1 METDKVMS
9 AVQDDYQLGS
19 DSEELDRL
27 TFQGRILEPATR
39 ALLREAGIG
48 PGMRVLDLG
57 SGAGDVSFLA
67 AELVG
72 PDGAVVGI
80 EQSADAIALAEFRAR
95 QKLVSNVRFVQGDMH
110 EPATG
115 GPFDA
120 IVGRAILMYA
130 PDPAAVL
137 RTQAEL
143 LRPGGVVAP
152 VEMDLTASGSRP
164 ATPLASQSVFWL
176 TEAFKQAK
184 VATGL
189 GPALVGVLREAGLR
203 PLGTMAVHRQF
214 VPGDPDGAALFAGI
228 VKTMLPL
235 IEKSGAATA
244 EEVGLE
250 TFEARLAEELTA
262 ADAVLSYPQL
272 FCAWGTKE

>member
-1 METDKVMS
+1 MGRDNTVG
-9 AVQDDYQLGS
+9 AVKNDYQLGS
-19 DSEELDRL
+19 ESEELDRL
-27 TFQGRILEPATR
+27 TLQGRILEPATR
-39 ALLREAGIG
+39 ALLTAAGVS

-57 SGAGDVSFLA
+57 SGAGDVSFLV

-72 PDGAVVGI
+72 PSGTVIGI
-80 EQSADAIALAEFRAR
+80 EQSADAIAVAEFRAR
-95 QKLVSNVRFVQGDMH
+95 QNLVNNVRFVQGDIH
-110 EPATG
+110 EPAPG

-152 VEMDLTASGSRP
+152 VEMDLLASGSRP
-164 ATPLASQSVFWL
+164 ATPLASRSVFWL
-176 TEAFKQAK
+176 TEAFKQAN

-189 GPALVGVLREAGLR
+189 GPELVGVLRGAGLR

-214 VPGDPDGAALFAGI
+214 VPGDPDGPASFAGI

-235 IEKSGAATA
+235 IEKSGAATV
-244 EEVGLE
+244 EEVGTE

-262 ADAVLSYPQL
+262 AEAVLAYPQL